1 LRETAYYWRD
11 WCETRTLAAAVA
23 QTEQEF
29 RALIAASQD
38 DPDYKRAKAEL
49 AAPGGDA
56 VLREALEKRLK
67 MAHWTTLG
75 EVKAWVEKM
84 IAVGSEKAGVWVRG
98 LSWGGSALNAREE
111 DETLLSALARPA
123 AAETTGLL
131 STLERL
137 KQNFLDCSRQ
147 HEDALVVQQ
156 YAAQKLDAKSVSHG
170 FKRAAEKIDTLL
182 ASNTGEAAKQLLGA
196 LYMVKLMKAASHAL
210 RSYEIGN
217 SDPTIAKTVADQI
230 DAALAEPR
238 EGGKT

>member
-1 LRETAYYWRD
+1 MSRKERD
-11 WCETRTLAAAVA
+11 AFVA
-23 QTEQEF
+23 GAEWSDTDGNWTFAGDE
-29 RALIAASQD
+29 IAEAD
-38 DPDYKRAKAEL
+38 RRYPDQP
-49 AAPGGDA
+49 AAPSGD
-56 VLREALEKRLK
+56 VTLREALVWAMDRLRPYSHPAECSPTKCVCGYYKAKR
-67 MAHWTTLG
+67 
-75 EVKAWVEKM
+75 
-84 IAVGSEKAGVWVRG
+84 
-98 LSWGGSALNAREE
+98 
-111 DETLLSALARPA
+111 ALARPA

-210 RSYEIGN
+210 RGN

-230 DAALAEPR
+230 DAALAEPL